1 MALILPRSKDV
12 TLTLRMLYLKT
23 EKKLVAELKRQ
34 QAKDLVDYGTYASLM
49 RVQKILQNMEDES
62 FVYVPEMVNKIFR
75 DANSRAAYE
84 AAEALTVP
92 QTAIAEQL
100 TYNLLGNIT
109 EAAET
114 ALKTSET
121 ILQIGRLHPDVFR
134 NPALMASLESEAL
147 GGSYSTAVK
156 SAFKAYENEGI
167 TAFVDK
173 SGRAWSLTDYCTM
186 ATRTV
191 GKQAQTAAALTSD
204 DWDLW
209 QIVGGRATCSV
220 CSAYQGRVYSK
231 SGTNPDYPPLSMA
244 FGKID
249 AAGGDNLANTY
260 LNIHPNCL
268 CSLIRYTTA
277 GKTDKQI
284 ERDKEFS
291 SFEKRPADVDYRSK
305 KQLAAYREKERTRA
319 EFLQTR
325 RQWNDYR
332 DRLGKEIPS
341 LETFE
346 KHKKAGDDKYK
357 AWEKAYRKKGAELR
371 KEIKTQEMIPNPAPP
386 AVQYKPFESGESAN
400 AYFGERPPRSLRR
413 ENREEYD
420 RLREE
425 YSRSTYGTWEAGLTG
440 DESLSI
446 ANYSGDAYSGINGL
460 LRKQMTEKM
469 VDAWDAT
476 ERMGIKD
483 MIGNI
488 DSALEKFELKDP
500 IRVFRTCERDVL
512 DALRPEVGATF
523 RDNGYVS
530 TSALSKKVASGN
542 VVMQIDVPPGRN
554 HGAWINPLSGAAD
567 EEYEYLLPRG
577 SEFRITGVEQKG
589 GDTVIK
595 MEFIG
600 SKKQPIDYATKEEV
614 IDRWKRLGIYDEN
627 NASKI

>member
-1 MALILPRSKDV
+1 MKSCGGSSHTVKGSAVQFHGDGIPDSEVDIIFADSFGNSVRNTVGIKE
-12 TLTLRMLYLKT
+12 TT
-23 EKKLVAELKRQ
+23 EKDFPPRKRRRVLFFAKRTAAKVIIRTGRALNGFMSGFGFVLRIKGIPVNGKQFPDHGRGTPASGGDLPKGHPLIMKVKETLKLFSVFPFVLFGNIVKAFSPVAENKVNSEPLFNTGNDANTESEFSCDFGTAEPVLVARLK
-34 QAKDLVDYGTYASLM
+34 
-49 RVQKILQNMEDES
+49 E
-62 FVYVPEMVNKIFR
+62 
-75 DANSRAAYE
+75 
-84 AAEALTVP
+84 
-92 QTAIAEQL
+92 
-100 TYNLLGNIT
+100 LLGNNG
-109 EAAET
+109 
-114 ALKTSET
+114 LVVSSLSHKKTSYYAGYVYNLET
-121 ILQIGRLHPDVFR
+121 KYGYYVY
-134 NPALMASLESEAL
+134 N
-147 GGSYSTAVK
+147 
-156 SAFKAYENEGI
+156 N
-167 TAFVDK
+167 
-173 SGRAWSLTDYCTM
+173 
-186 ATRTV
+186 
-191 GKQAQTAAALTSD
+191 
-204 DWDLW
+204 
-209 QIVGGRATCSV
+209 IVT
-220 CSAYQGRVYSK
+220 
-231 SGTNPDYPPLSMA
+231 
-244 FGKID
+244 
-249 AAGGDNLANTY
+249 
-260 LNIHPNCL
+260 HNCL
-268 CSLIRYTTA
+268 HSLVRYTTA
-277 GKTDKQI
+277 GRTDEEIQK
-284 ERDKEFS
+284 DKDFS
-291 SFEKRPADVDYRSK
+291 SFEKRPADVDYRTK
-305 KQLAAYREKERTRA
+305 KQIEEYREKERKRA

-332 DRLGKEIPS
+332 ERLGKEIPS

-476 ERMGIKD
+476 ERMGIKE

-512 DALRPEVGATF
+512 DALRPEVGAIF

-600 SKKQPIDYATKEEV
+600 SKRQPIDYATKEEV